1 MCLPSF
7 LLIAVCIPSLLSLS
21 QSFMLPLEML
31 FPRTGAKMY
40 SITKRAA
47 LAPPGSF
54 FWGIVHRAKLLELK
68 AKVTCLKCS
77 GIFQRGRCLD
87 CKGFPPYPK
96 LSIQA
101 TFVINEV
108 DGRVI
113 IAMKD
118 EELLKYLD
126 IRPAYSDVIARTM
139 CLHGAEVVLPDKRKP
154 IGVEEPL
161 DKRLV
166 REVVMLYEKNRIF
179 YFHCRKFRSRN
190 P

>member
-1 MCLPSF
+1 KTAENAPVHPVSGVP
-7 LLIAVCIPSLLSLS
+7 ANVDVIPSRAAVDVPSVIS
-21 QSFMLPLEML
+21 TNSSVHPVVAEPQSKLHAASGDAVPEDW
-31 FPRTGAKMY
+31 GEMY

-108 DGRVI
+108 D
-113 IAMKD
+113 
-118 EELLKYLD
+118 
-126 IRPAYSDVIARTM
+126 
-139 CLHGAEVVLPDKRKP
+139 
-154 IGVEEPL
+154 
-161 DKRLV
+161 
-166 REVVMLYEKNRIF
+166 
-179 YFHCRKFRSRN
+179 
-190 P
+190 